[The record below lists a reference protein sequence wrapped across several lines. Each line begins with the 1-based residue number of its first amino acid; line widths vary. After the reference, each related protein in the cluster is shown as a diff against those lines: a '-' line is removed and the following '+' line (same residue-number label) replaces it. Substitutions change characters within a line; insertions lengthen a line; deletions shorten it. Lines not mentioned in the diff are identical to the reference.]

1 MNTGS
6 SVIWRAAGRLA
17 LGVIVVALLPYA
29 WAPVYSFPDAV
40 PFSGSLLWN
49 PYASRVGTWQRANFH
64 AHGRAW
70 GGLTSGAQTGDDVVQ
85 RYHRLGYSVAGVS
98 NYQRIAAFEGID
110 TLPVYEH
117 GFNVGKTH
125 QLAIGAHS
133 VEWLDFAFWQ
143 TLSNQQ
149 YVIDRV
155 HGKADLVSLNH
166 PSSRDAYDSAAVR
179 SLTNYN
185 LIEVVNGPFTFEDV
199 WDAALSAGRP
209 VWALAN
215 DDTHDLNDYRR
226 TGVGWNMIDA
236 RSAATNEIV
245 SAVGAGRFY
254 SVLRTGALESA
265 NVTTL
270 SAVAV
275 HGSTMR
281 VALDGAPST
290 IAFVGQDGTVRETVK
305 DTLAASYAFGAD
317 DTYIRAVVTSPQTV
331 LYLNPVVRWNG
342 AQLPA
347 PAATVNAVLTWTQRG
362 GIGLACMALV
372 LLRKGRKSEHALAA
386 NGLKANLTT

>member
-1 MNTGS
+1 
-6 SVIWRAAGRLA
+6 
-17 LGVIVVALLPYA
+17 
-29 WAPVYSFPDAV
+29 
-40 PFSGSLLWN
+40 
-49 PYASRVGTWQRANFH
+49 
-64 AHGRAW
+64 
-70 GGLTSGAQTGDDVVQ
+70 
-85 RYHRLGYSVAGVS
+85 
-98 NYQRIAAFEGID
+98 
-110 TLPVYEH
+110 
-117 GFNVGKTH
+117 
-125 QLAIGAHS
+125 
-133 VEWLDFAFWQ
+133 
-143 TLSNQQ
+143 
-149 YVIDRV
+149 
-155 HGKADLVSLNH
+155 VSLNH
-166 PSSRDAYDSAAVR
+166 PSSRAAYDSAAVR
-179 SLTNYN
+179 LLTNYN

-236 RSAATNEIV
+236 RSPATSEIV

-290 IAFVGQDGTVRETVK
+290 IAFVGQDGTVRKTVK
-305 DTLAASYAFGAD
+305 DTLAASYAFGTD

-342 AQLPA
+342 SQLPA

-362 GIGLACMALV
+362 GIGLAWMALV
-372 LLRKGRKSEHALAA
+372 LLRKGRRSEHALAG